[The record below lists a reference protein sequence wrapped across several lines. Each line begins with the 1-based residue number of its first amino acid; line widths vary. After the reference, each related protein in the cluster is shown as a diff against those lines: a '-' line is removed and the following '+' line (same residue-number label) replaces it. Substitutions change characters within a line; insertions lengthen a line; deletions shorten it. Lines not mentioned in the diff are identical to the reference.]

1 MTEKIQTKL
10 YLEEELKERL
20 KAQAVKERRSVNN
33 LLECIIIKY
42 LDEQEHKSWY
52 NQVRTESSRL
62 KVKCSLR
69 NVKS

>member
-42 LDEQEHKSWY
+42 LDEQEHKS
-52 NQVRTESSRL
+52 
-62 KVKCSLR
+62 
-69 NVKS
+69 